1 MNPDHIAV
9 LVGAGA
15 SIVVVFGLLAM
26 FARFYKKVDQGKA
39 LVISRLKGDPTVTF
53 SGGVVLPIIY
63 RAEEMDISVKTIM
76 IDRHGSEGLIC
87 KDNIRADIK
96 VTFFVRVNKTQE
108 DVLQVAQNV
117 GVRRASSHEEVVEL
131 FSAKFSE
138 ALKTV
143 GKRMEFEDLYKERA
157 KFRDDILSVIGDDL
171 NGFVL
176 DDAAIDYLEQT
187 PVEHLSAT
195 DVLDA
200 QGIHKITMLTT
211 QQAVLTNKYRQT
223 ERMEIT
229 KQNVEAD
236 QAVFELEKQ
245 RAEAEARKHR
255 EIAVMEARETAETE
269 KARAEERKRAEM
281 AKLAAD
287 EELAIAEENK
297 QRQVAV
303 AEWNKQRTIA
313 IETERVEKDRGMEI
327 VSREREVEL
336 ARIGKEKSLE
346 GERKEIADL
355 ISSRI
360 AVEKKVAE
368 EEEGILTLRA
378 LAEAGRGKDVLLI
391 AAEAAAQ
398 EKLVKDIKG
407 AEAAEEVA
415 KFEARKKIVQ
425 ADADLEAADKEAKAE
440 IRRADG
446 TKASEAASG
455 LAEVQVKEAMAA
467 AIEKEGMVK
476 ARVTVE
482 QLSAEAAGE
491 EKKGLAV
498 VRVREADAEAI
509 AKQGEAEAR
518 ATRDKLLAEAAGT
531 KEKLLAE
538 AVGTREKLLA
548 DAAGTKE
555 KLLAEATGVKEKGL
569 SEALVETEKAAAYE
583 KQGLAEATAT
593 REKLLAEAA
602 GLAEKAEAM
611 KKLQGAAKEH
621 EEFRI
626 RLEKDKEVELARIE
640 ATRHVAEAKAQTL
653 GEALKNTK
661 MNIVGGDGEF
671 FDRFVRAVGVGQTVD
686 GFVEQSDTAQK
697 VLAEYLKGESSLP
710 QDLKDILMRPR
721 VTPEHLQSLTLSAVL
736 GKLARGRGVD
746 EDKLA
751 RLIDEVRALG
761 LDAPLGEK

>member
-1 MNPDHIAV
+1 MNPDLIMA
-9 LVGAGA
+9 LAIAGA
-15 SIVVVFGLLAM
+15 VVVILFGLLAM
-26 FARFYKKVDQGKA
+26 FARFYRKVDQGKA
-39 LVISRLKGDPTVTF
+39 LVISKLTNNPTVTF
-53 SGGVVLPIIY
+53 SGGLVLPIIY
-63 RAEEMDISVKTIM
+63 RAEEMDISVKTIV
-76 IDRHGSEGLIC
+76 IDRRATEGLIC

-117 GVRRASSHEEVVEL
+117 GVKRASSDEEVEAL
-131 FSAKFSE
+131 FTAKFSE

-187 PVEHLSAT
+187 PIEHLSDT

-200 QGIHKITMLTT
+200 QGIHKITMLTS
-211 QQAVLTNKYRQT
+211 QQHVLTNKYRQT
-223 ERMEIT
+223 ERMEVT
-229 KQNVEAD
+229 KQNVESD

-245 RAEAEARKHR
+245 RAEAEVRKNR
-255 EIAVMEARETAETE
+255 EIAVMEAKEAAETE
-269 KARAEERKRAEM
+269 KIRAEERKRAEM
-281 AKLAAD
+281 AKLQTD
-287 EELAIAEENK
+287 EELAVAEENK
-297 QRQVAV
+297 QRQIAV
-303 AEWNKQRTIA
+303 AQWNKQRTVT
-313 IETERVEKDRGMEI
+313 IEAERVEKDRGME
-327 VSREREVEL
+327 VVAREREVDL
-336 ARIGKEKSLE
+336 ARIAKDKALEAEK
-346 GERKEIADL
+346 KEIADL

-368 EEEGILTLRA
+368 EEEGIKTLRA
-378 LAEAGRGKDVLLI
+378 LAGAGRDKDTLLI
-391 AAEAAAQ
+391 GAEAAAQ

-415 KFEARKKIVQ
+415 KYQARVKLVE
-425 ADADLEAADKEAKAE
+425 ADADLEAADKEARAE

-446 TKASEAASG
+446 AKATQAAAG
-455 LAEVQVKEAMAA
+455 LADVQVKEAMAA

-482 QLSAEAAGE
+482 QLAAEASGS
-491 EKKGLAV
+491 EKKGLAT
-498 VRVREADAEAI
+498 VRVREADAEAV
-509 AKQGEAEAR
+509 AKQG
-518 ATRDKLLAEAAGT
+518 LAEATAT
-531 KEKLLAE
+531 REKLLAE
-538 AVGTREKLLA
+538 AVGN
-548 DAAGTKE
+548 KE
-555 KLLAEATGVKEKGL
+555 KLLAEAAGLKEKGL
-569 SEALVETEKAAAYE
+569 SEALVEVEKAAAIE

-602 GLAEKAEAM
+602 GLSEKAEAM
-611 KKLQGAAKEH
+611 QKLQGAAKDH

-640 ATRHVAEAKAQTL
+640 ATKHVAEAKAVTL
-653 GEALKNTK
+653 GEAFKNTK

-671 FDRFVRAVGVGQTVD
+671 FERFVKAVGVGQSVD

-697 VLAEYLKGESSLP
+697 VLAEYLKGDSSLP

-721 VTPEHLQSLTLSAVL
+721 VQPEHLQSLTLSAAL
-736 GKLARGRGVD
+736 GQLVKRGGVD
-746 EDKLA
+746 KNKLQQ
-751 RLIDEVRALG
+751 LIDKARELG
-761 LDAPLGEK
+761 LDPSLGEE